1 MSADFYASLPT
12 VARFDRLVDDDAY
25 TPLPGDWTV
34 VLTDVIGSTEAVKA
48 GRYRDVNYVGAASI
62 AAVLNAADR
71 ADLPFVFGGDGATLV
86 VPPGVLDA
94 ALSSLAALQEHART
108 RLGLPLRV
116 GAVPL
121 AEVRAELGIP
131 KPEPGPHMFIL

>member
-48 GRYRDVNYVGAASI
+48 G
-62 AAVLNAADR
+62 L
-71 ADLPFVFGGDGATLV
+71 ADLSFQP
-86 VPPGVLDA
+86 
-94 ALSSLAALQEHART
+94 
-108 RLGLPLRV
+108 
-116 GAVPL
+116 
-121 AEVRAELGIP
+121 
-131 KPEPGPHMFIL
+131 M